1 MIVFLVVFAFFFSD
15 DYIEILDDGKLRS
28 RFLCLPM
35 VVAIFVAFNAIF
47 AILSPVAYVS
57 VAHYINMVGVAV
69 LYVILIR
76 EIARIVLLCFQWAIR
91 TVIDKLLPF

>member
-1 MIVFLVVFAFFFSD
+1 
-15 DYIEILDDGKLRS
+15 
-28 RFLCLPM
+28 M

-69 LYVILIR
+69 LYVILIK
-76 EIARIVLLCFQWAIR
+76 EIASIVLLCFQWAIR
-91 TVIDKLLPF
+91 TVIDKLLPV